1 MNALDNPNSRTFLL
15 YFVFFLVACVIY
27 GIFQDAHFALYI
39 ALGLFSVVIVGLL
52 VMSFVI
58 RREDTDAFSK
68 SLRVHIIAIWFCS
81 FFISPF
87 VGAVN
92 INALSEPIKGV
103 PFNLFGAICFGY
115 FIVMLIVLVV
125 RYLVFADRGRKQ

>member
-1 MNALDNPNSRTFLL
+1 MNALDNPNSRIFLL
-15 YFVFFLVACVIY
+15 YFFFFLAGCVIY
-27 GIFQDAHFALYI
+27 GILQDAHFALYI
-39 ALGLFSVVIVGLL
+39 ALGMFSAVIVGLL
-52 VMSFVI
+52 VMSFLI
-58 RREDTDAFSK
+58 RREGTAAFSK
-68 SLRVHIIAIWFCS
+68 SFKVHIIAIWFCS

-92 INALSEPIKGV
+92 INSLSEPIKGV

-125 RYLVFADRGRKQ
+125 RYLVFADRLQK